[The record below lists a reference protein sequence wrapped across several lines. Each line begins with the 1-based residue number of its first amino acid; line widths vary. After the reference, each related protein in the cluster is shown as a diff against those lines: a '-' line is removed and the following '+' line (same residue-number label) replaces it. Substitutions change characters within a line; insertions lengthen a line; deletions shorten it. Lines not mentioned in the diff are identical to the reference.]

1 MKGVSLPKSLN
12 ALTRNKVVLYA
23 VLALAIVNLLG
34 YLSQN
39 NLTAIGIF
47 LVIGF
52 GMTYITKNMV
62 YVLLIA
68 LVVTNMVSR
77 PNMYA
82 GYGLMEGMDRD
93 DTDATGDTGD
103 TARLTDEAN
112 TECDCETCK
121 KMCSLNGESIL
132 EQNN

>member
-77 PNMYA
+77 RNMYA
-82 GYGLMEGMDRD
+82 GYGLMEGMAD
-93 DTDATGDTGD
+93 TGDTAVTGDTDDTAD

-121 KMCSLNGESIL
+121 KMCSLNGESII
-132 EQNN
+132 

>member
-77 PNMYA
+77 RNMYA
-82 GYGLMEGMDRD
+82 GYGLMEGMA
-93 DTDATGDTGD
+93 DAD
-103 TARLTDEAN
+103 AN
-112 TECDCETCK
+112 TECDCETCTK
-121 KMCSLNGESIL
+121 KCKLDASLENASGGDDTGL
-132 EQNN
+132 V